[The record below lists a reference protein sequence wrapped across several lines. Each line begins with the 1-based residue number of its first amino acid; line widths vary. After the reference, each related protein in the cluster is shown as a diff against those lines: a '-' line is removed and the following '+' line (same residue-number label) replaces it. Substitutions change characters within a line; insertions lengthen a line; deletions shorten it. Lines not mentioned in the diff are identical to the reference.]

1 MRFRKTN
8 RHGKT
13 LGSPTAWLDA
23 WCRVPAYRAVGPGR
37 WQRSERSINGGW
49 IGGNELQLP
58 SLKLTARFTREKCGF
73 PNSECLWKKGTGCL
87 ASILTLFFL
96 AGGRGVFNLS
106 NAMEMFPSLTNQ
118 ELSARSQV
126 GCNTWIQFNKRSSFE
141 KGKASSKQ
149 PIFVKYKN
157 TGSIFW
163 SVIQKIRCYHLI
175 FVLSWWVFWRFAI
188 RSLAMTRQMR
198 NVTIVRMTRRI
209 NYVSL
214 PKSTLRFLR

>member
-1 MRFRKTN
+1 MTEIWEIHKW
-8 RHGKT
+8 
-13 LGSPTAWLDA
+13 WLDWRQWA
-23 WCRVPAYRAVGPGR
+23 TATLPETNSKVYPGKMRVSKFGMPL
-37 WQRSERSINGGW
+37 E
-49 IGGNELQLP
+49 
-58 SLKLTARFTREKCGF
+58 
-73 PNSECLWKKGTGCL
+73 KGTGCL

-96 AGGRGVFNLS
+96 AGGRG
-106 NAMEMFPSLTNQ
+106 AMEMFPSLTNQ

-141 KGKASSKQ
+141 KGKSSSKQ

-157 TGSIFW
+157 TSSIFW

-188 RSLAMTRQMR
+188 RSIAMTRQMR